1 MIENLINRFINYKE
15 KSDFSIKDKIFL
27 FRELSYLLEW
37 WVNIVDAVKTIWD
50 TSPNYAV
57 KMICAKIYENLKT
70 GDSFSRSLMRCY
82 QYFDEWDVNII
93 RSWEGSGEL
102 INVLRFLA
110 NEYEF
115 LRTIK
120 GKYTSAMIY
129 PVLLVTLSVVAV
141 LFLFLKV
148 MPQIFDLVANF
159 DADIPWTTQMMMN
172 LTNFLSGNIQ
182 SLIIIFILIVIS
194 GAIFVSTDYGKS
206 SLYQF
211 LFGLPWFG
219 RLIKEYH
226 LIRFFRYMRLLIQ
239 SGMNYVD
246 VLWFLKNIMNVPM
259 YKSMINDLVSG
270 IKKWESINQN
280 MLFYPNVIPYD
291 AILLFKVGEQTANIP
306 SAVDNIINLY
316 QEDLEKWLN
325 DISKVIEP
333 ILIVFVG
340 MIILL
345 IAVSVFGVIGSI
357 IDGATVAT

>member
-1 MIENLINRFINYKE
+1 MLENLINRFLNYKE
-15 KSDFSIKDKIFL
+15 KSNFGIKDKIFL

-50 TSPNYAV
+50 TSPNYAI
-57 KMICAKIYENLKT
+57 KLICTKIYESLKA
-70 GDSFSRSLMRCY
+70 GDSFSRSLMRHS

-93 RSWEGSGEL
+93 RSGESGGEL

-115 LRTIK
+115 LHIIK
-120 GKYTSAMIY
+120 WKYTSAMIY
-129 PVLLVTLSVVAV
+129 PVILITLSIVAV
-141 LFLFLKV
+141 LFLFIKV
-148 MPQIFDLVANF
+148 MPQIFDLVADF
-159 DADIPWTTQMMMN
+159 DAQIPWSTQMMMN

-182 SLIIIFILIVIS
+182 WIIIISILVLLAWVIF
-194 GAIFVSTDYGKS
+194 ANTEYGKNA
-206 SLYQF
+206 LYQF
-211 LFGLPWFG
+211 LFDLPWFG
-219 RLIKEYH
+219 KLIKEYH

-259 YKSMINDLVSG
+259 YKNMINDLIVG

-280 MLFYPNVIPYD
+280 MLFYTNILPHD
-291 AILLFKVGEQTANIP
+291 AILLFKVWEETANIP

-316 QEDLEKWLN
+316 QQDLEKWLN

-333 ILIVFVG
+333 ILIIFVG